1 MPPKKMCQKCLA
13 FFYFFASLLKS
24 SQKKR
29 EAEEEEEEKK
39 SMSKNPPP
47 PPPTTTTTDEKKVVG
62 LFTADRRGAPTRA
75 LQRAFKKARC
85 AAASKSSSSFR
96 GAP

>member
-1 MPPKKMCQKCLA
+1 MCQKFLA
-13 FFYFFASLLKS
+13 FFIFLRGVTVVT
-24 SQKKR
+24 KKR
-29 EAEEEEEEKK
+29 EAEEEEEEKI
-39 SMSKNPPP
+39 MSKNPPP
-47 PPPTTTTTDEKKVVG
+47 PPPTTTTTTDEKKVG
-62 LFTADRRGAPTRA
+62 FTADRRGAPTRA

>member
-1 MPPKKMCQKCLA
+1 MPKKNVSKMSR
-13 FFYFFASLLKS
+13 FFLFFCVLKVVT
-24 SQKKR
+24 KKR

-39 SMSKNPPP
+39 MSKNPP
-47 PPPTTTTTDEKKVVG
+47 PPPTTTTTTDEKKVG
-62 LFTADRRGAPTRA
+62 FTADRRGAPTRA

-85 AAASKSSSSFR
+85 AAASSSSFR

>member
-1 MPPKKMCQKCLA
+1 MPKKNVSKMSR
-13 FFYFFASLLKS
+13 FFLFFCVFKVVT
-24 SQKKR
+24 KKR
-29 EAEEEEEEKK
+29 EAEEEEEEKI
-39 SMSKNPPP
+39 MSKNPPP
-47 PPPTTTTTDEKKVVG
+47 PPPTTTTTTDEKKVVG

-85 AAASKSSSSFR
+85 AAASKSSFR